1 MFIYIG
7 PLFILLEEKS
17 EKVIR
22 LREPR
27 KCTFQLRDL
36 SRRLSA
42 HTESEEL
49 LVCQTTNISET

>member
-1 MFIYIG
+1 MFINIE

-22 LREPR
+22 LREP
-27 KCTFQLRDL
+27 KECTFQLRDL

-49 LVCQTTNISET
+49 LVCQTTTMSET